1 MARKNFL
8 VVKTKVRLEDFD
20 KEVEYL
26 SALLNYAS
34 NGLIEVNVSRM
45 RD

>member
-8 VVKTKVRLEDFD
+8 VVKTKVMLEDFD
-20 KEVEYL
+20 REVEYL
-26 SALLNYAS
+26 SALLNYGA
-34 NGLIEVNVSRM
+34 NHLIESNVSRM